1 LPEPAPATTNKG
13 PPACATAALCAG
25 LSSDSRFS
33 VLEPIA
39 DSEIKRVLVI
49 SAHPDDSDFGAS
61 GTIAQW
67 VKKGIEVA
75 YVFCTNGDQGGEESG
90 FTKEEMP
97 AIRQREQRAA
107 GAAIGV
113 TDITFLNYID
123 GNLEATLGLRKD
135 LVRQIRISQPD
146 RMVCQSPERNWDRIG
161 ASHPDHLAA
170 GEAAIQAV
178 YPDARNP
185 FAFTDLLEKE
195 GLQPWR
201 VKEIWVSAFANPD
214 HFVDITDT
222 FDLKIKA
229 LQAHASQTAHNENL
243 EMMVREWGERN
254 AATAG
259 FAQGRIAEAFKIVN
273 TN

>member
-1 LPEPAPATTNKG
+1 M
-13 PPACATAALCAG
+13 
-25 LSSDSRFS
+25 
-33 VLEPIA
+33 EPIA

-107 GAAIGV
+107 GAVIGV
-113 TDITFLNYID
+113 SDITFLNYID

-170 GEAAIQAV
+170 GESAIQAV

-201 VKEIWVSAFANPD
+201 VKEVWVTAFANPD

-229 LQAHASQTAHNENL
+229 LQAHASQTSHNENL
-243 EMMVREWGERN
+243 ETMVREWGERN
-254 AATAG
+254 AAAAS

>member
-1 LPEPAPATTNKG
+1 M
-13 PPACATAALCAG
+13 
-25 LSSDSRFS
+25 
-33 VLEPIA
+33 EPIA

-97 AIRQREQRAA
+97 AIRQREQRDA

-113 TDITFLNYID
+113 TDITFLNYVD
-123 GNLEATLGLRKD
+123 GHLEATLGLRKD

-146 RMVCQSPERNWDRIG
+146 RLVCQSPERNWDRIG

-185 FAFTDLLEKE
+185 FAFTDLLDQE

-201 VKEIWVSAFANPD
+201 VKEVWVSAFPTPD

-229 LQAHASQTAHNENL
+229 LHAHASQTAHNENL
-243 EMMVREWGERN
+243 ETMVREWGQRN
-254 AATAG
+254 GAAAG
-259 FAQGRIAEAFKIVN
+259 FAEGRIAEAFKIVN

>member
-1 LPEPAPATTNKG
+1 M
-13 PPACATAALCAG
+13 
-25 LSSDSRFS
+25 
-33 VLEPIA
+33 EPIA

-135 LVRQIRISQPD
+135 LVRQIRISKPD

-185 FAFTDLLEKE
+185 FAFTDLLNNE

-214 HFVDITDT
+214 HFVDITDS

-254 AATAG
+254 AAAAG

>member
-1 LPEPAPATTNKG
+1 M
-13 PPACATAALCAG
+13 
-25 LSSDSRFS
+25 
-33 VLEPIA
+33 EPIA

-97 AIRQREQRAA
+97 AIRQREQREA

-113 TDITFLNYID
+113 TDITFLNYVD
-123 GNLEATLGLRKD
+123 GHLEATLGLRKD

-146 RMVCQSPERNWDRIG
+146 RMLCQSPERNWDRIG

-185 FAFTDLLEKE
+185 FAFTDLLNDE

-201 VKEIWVSAFANPD
+201 VKEVWVSAFANPD

-229 LQAHASQTAHNENL
+229 LHAHASQTGHNENL
-243 EMMVREWGERN
+243 ETMVREWGERN
-254 AATAG
+254 AAAAG

>member
-1 LPEPAPATTNKG
+1 M
-13 PPACATAALCAG
+13 
-25 LSSDSRFS
+25 
-33 VLEPIA
+33 EPIA

-229 LQAHASQTAHNENL
+229 LQAHASQTGHNENL
-243 EMMVREWGERN
+243 ETMVREWGERN
-254 AATAG
+254 AAAAG

>member
-1 LPEPAPATTNKG
+1 M
-13 PPACATAALCAG
+13 
-25 LSSDSRFS
+25 
-33 VLEPIA
+33 EPIA

-67 VKKGIEVA
+67 VKKGIEVS

-113 TDITFLNYID
+113 TNITFLNYID

>member
-1 LPEPAPATTNKG
+1 M
-13 PPACATAALCAG
+13 
-25 LSSDSRFS
+25 
-33 VLEPIA
+33 EPIA

-243 EMMVREWGERN
+243 ETMVREWGERN
-254 AATAG
+254 AAAAG

>member
-1 LPEPAPATTNKG
+1 M
-13 PPACATAALCAG
+13 
-25 LSSDSRFS
+25 
-33 VLEPIA
+33 EPIA
-39 DSEIKRVLVI
+39 DTEIKRVLVVN
-49 SAHPDDSDFGAS
+49 AHPDDSDFGAS

-113 TDITFLNYID
+113 TDITFLNYVD
-123 GNLEATLGLRKD
+123 GHLEPTIELRKD
-135 LVRQIRISQPD
+135 IVRQIRISKPD
-146 RMVCQSPERNWDRIG
+146 RIVCQSPERNWDRIG

-170 GEAAIQAV
+170 GEATIQAV

-185 FAFTDLLEKE
+185 FAFTDLLDNE

-201 VKEIWVSAFANPD
+201 VKEVWVS
-214 HFVDITDT
+214 
-222 FDLKIKA
+222 
-229 LQAHASQTAHNENL
+229 
-243 EMMVREWGERN
+243 
-254 AATAG
+254 G
-259 FAQGRIAEAFKIVN
+259 FAHPDPLSQPTAAGPIRPMNMQAVRSRSMFSAQGLMNQTEKNAPSCSNSSATR
-273 TN
+273 

>member
-1 LPEPAPATTNKG
+1 M
-13 PPACATAALCAG
+13 
-25 LSSDSRFS
+25 
-33 VLEPIA
+33 EPIA

-185 FAFTDLLEKE
+185 FAFTDLLNDE

-214 HFVDITDT
+214 HFVDITDS

-243 EMMVREWGERN
+243 ATMVREWGERN
-254 AATAG
+254 AAAAG

>member
-1 LPEPAPATTNKG
+1 M
-13 PPACATAALCAG
+13 
-25 LSSDSRFS
+25 
-33 VLEPIA
+33 EPIA

-113 TDITFLNYID
+113 SDITFLNYID

-170 GEAAIQAV
+170 GESAIQAV

-185 FAFTDLLEKE
+185 FAFTDLLNDE

-229 LQAHASQTAHNENL
+229 LQAHASQTGHNENL
-243 EMMVREWGERN
+243 ETMVREWGERN
-254 AATAG
+254 AAAAG